1 MKSLLIIRHAKSS
14 WEPGVS
20 DHERPLNKRGF
31 SDADMIGRC
40 LANKNL
46 DIDQVYSSTANR
58 ALTTARIIC
67 EELSYPLS
75 QINFTKELY
84 CFDSIDLINFI
95 KKLPNQYHKVVV
107 FGHNHGITDFVN
119 TIGDEFFMNVP
130 TSGAVSLKFNVN
142 DWSKIEKANIEF
154 NIFPKDLK

>member
-31 SDADMIGRC
+31 SDADLIGNY
-40 LANKNL
+40 LADKNL
-46 DIDQVYSSTANR
+46 DFDQVYSSSANR

-67 EELSYPLS
+67 EELSYPLH
-75 QINFTKELY
+75 QIHFTKDLY
-84 CFDSIDLINFI
+84 CFDSMDLINFI
-95 KKLPNQYHKVVV
+95 KKLPNQHHKVVV

-119 TIGDEFFMNVP
+119 TIGDKFFINIP

-142 DWSKIEKANIEF
+142 DWSKIEKASIEF